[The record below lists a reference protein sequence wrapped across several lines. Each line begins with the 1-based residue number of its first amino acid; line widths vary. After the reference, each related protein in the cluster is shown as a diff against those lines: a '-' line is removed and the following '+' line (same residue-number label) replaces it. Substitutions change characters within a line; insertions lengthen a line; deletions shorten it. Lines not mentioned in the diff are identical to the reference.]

1 MRDLIRLT
9 YISANEPV
17 FVDPEEVVAIEPGT
31 GLSDPPVGSHIILE
45 SGATISVAETSEQC
59 YARLKQGNTPAKQ
72 DTRPARRPKLSRRRS
87 TEDGGER
94 R

>member
-1 MRDLIRLT
+1 MRELIRLT

-31 GLSDPPVGSHIILE
+31 GLSDPPVGCVITLQ
-45 SGATISVAETSEQC
+45 SGAQISVEETAEQC

-72 DTRPARRPKLSRRRS
+72 DTRPATRRPKLSRRSIRN
-87 TEDGGER
+87 GGQQK
-94 R
+94 

>member
-17 FVDPEEVVAIEPGT
+17 FVDPEEVVAIQPG
-31 GLSDPPVGSHIILE
+31 LRHQDPPVGAQIILE
-45 SGATISVAETSEQC
+45 SGATICVAETSEQC

-72 DTRPARRPKLSRRRS
+72 NTRRRRPKLSRGVAQN
-87 TEDGGER
+87 DGEER
-94 R
+94 